1 MLHCVIII
9 GQVFLVGGN
18 ETPVNFNAYS
28 HFKVE
33 ESWDQYRIVAYEYD
47 GDSDYYKVEGVITNE
62 MIPSILNHCAATAQ
76 NG

>member
-1 MLHCVIII
+1 MLHCVMIV
-9 GQVFLVGGN
+9 GQIFLVGGN
-18 ETPVNFNAYS
+18 GVLVNFNAYS

-33 ESWDQYRIVAYEYD
+33 ESWDQYSIVAYEYD
-47 GDSDYYKVEGVITNE
+47 GSSDNYKVEGEITNE

>member
-1 MLHCVIII
+1 MLHCVMII

-18 ETPVNFNAYS
+18 EVPVNFNTYS

-33 ESWDQYRIVAYEYD
+33 ESWDQYYIAAYEYD
-47 GDSDYYKVEGVITNE
+47 GTSDRYTVAGSITNE
-62 MIPSILNHCAATAQ
+62 MIPSILNKCAADAQ

>member
-1 MLHCVIII
+1 MLHCVMIV
-9 GQVFLVGGN
+9 GQIFLVGGN
-18 ETPVNFNAYS
+18 GVPVNFNAYS
-28 HFKVE
+28 HFTVE
-33 ESWDQYRIVAYEYD
+33 ERWDQYYIVAHEYD

>member
-1 MLHCVIII
+1 MLHCVMIV
-9 GQVFLVGGN
+9 GQIFLVGGN
-18 ETPVNFNAYS
+18 EVPVNFNAYS

-33 ESWDQYRIVAYEYD
+33 EYWDEYYITAYEYD
-47 GDSDYYKVEGVITNE
+47 GGSDRYRVEGEITNE

>member
-1 MLHCVIII
+1 MLHCVMIV
-9 GQVFLVGGN
+9 GQIFLVGGN
-18 ETPVNFNAYS
+18 EVPVNFSAYS

-33 ESWDQYRIVAYEYD
+33 KYWDQYYIAAYEYD
-47 GDSDYYKVEGVITNE
+47 GSSDNYKVEGEITNE

>member
-1 MLHCVIII
+1 MLQCVMIV
-9 GQVFLVGGN
+9 GQIFLVSGN
-18 ETPVNFNAYS
+18 GVPVNFNAYS
-28 HFKVE
+28 HFKVQ
-33 ESWDQYRIVAYEYD
+33 ESWGQYSIVAYEYD